1 MSISSARTL
10 LDGETIVAVATPPGR
25 GAIAVIR
32 LSGPD
37 AQRIAGLHLAPWPP
51 EPRTATLCE
60 VRDRHGALLEKGIA
74 TLFVAPHSYTG
85 ETVVELATHGGELTP
100 ALVVEQLV
108 ASGARPAAPGE
119 FTRRAVLNG
128 KMDLL
133 QAEAVADLIDAS
145 SRPMREAAVR
155 QLDGGL
161 SRRIGEMR
169 DLMLEV
175 ESMIAYDID
184 FPEEDDGPVPRERI
198 LRAVE
203 RAQGSL
209 DALLETVPRGELI
222 RTGAVVVIAG
232 QPNVGKSSLFNAL
245 IGRSRAIVTDVPG
258 TTRDAIEAG
267 IDGERW
273 PLRLIDTAGI
283 RETSD
288 AVERLGVEL
297 SSQHIQGAQ
306 IVLACGDSGA
316 SLAHVL
322 EKVEELGTPAA
333 VIPVLTKSDLAGV
346 SAAGAARTDGIDAA
360 VVSAST
366 GAGLKELVGRID
378 RELAKRYGTGGPD
391 APVVTRARHRAILGE
406 ARAELAAFR
415 EGWVSGSLPATVA
428 AVHLRAAVHSLE
440 ELIGS
445 VDVEDVLDR
454 VFGSFCVG
462 K

>member
-1 MSISSARTL
+1 MTDTPVRAALQS
-10 LDGETIVAVATPPGR
+10 DTIVALATPPGR

-37 AQRIAGLHLAPWPP
+37 ADRIAGVHLTPWPP

-60 VRDRHGALLEKGIA
+60 VRDGDGALLEKAIA

-85 ETVVELATHGGELTP
+85 ETVVEIATHGGELTP

-161 SRRIGEMR
+161 SRRIAELR

-203 RAQGSL
+203 RAQSSL
-209 DALLETVPRGELI
+209 DALLETAPRGELI
-222 RTGAVVVIAG
+222 RAGAVVVIAG

-258 TTRDAIEAG
+258 TTRDAIEAV

-288 AVERLGVEL
+288 VVERLGVEL
-297 SSQHIQGAQ
+297 SAQHIQAAQ
-306 IVLACGDSGA
+306 IVLACGDSDA
-316 SLAHVL
+316 SLTHVL
-322 EKVEELGTPAA
+322 ERVDALGAPAA

-346 SAAGAARTDGIDAA
+346 SVGPGPDGVNAEA
-360 VVSAST
+360 VSATT
-366 GAGLKELVGRID
+366 GAGLKALVARID
-378 RELAKRYGTGGPD
+378 RELAERYGAGGPD

-415 EGWVSGSLPATVA
+415 EGWISASLPATVA

-454 VFGSFCVG
+454 VFRSFCVG